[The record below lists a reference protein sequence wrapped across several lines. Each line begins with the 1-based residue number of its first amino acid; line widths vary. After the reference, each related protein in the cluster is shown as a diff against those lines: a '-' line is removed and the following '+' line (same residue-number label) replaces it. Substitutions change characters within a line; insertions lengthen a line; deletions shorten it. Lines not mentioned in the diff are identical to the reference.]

1 MPVGDLLNWDFIL
14 PQYTDKT
21 REEMIREL
29 QKKRQELQK
38 AVKDYK
44 KNMNKVRYMEN
55 MKEKSS
61 YMTFSTV
68 LDMMKKYRQNNLRF
82 RREGWNGKG
91 MYIMLW
97 TGAYMGEYPPN
108 EKIRMVSYEL
118 SEMLVLR
125 TSYGQMV
132 PWCPSQTD
140 ILCDDWVQL
149 PEQPKTAI
157 VEEKVN
163 NTKDDLE

>member
-1 MPVGDLLNWDFIL
+1 
-14 PQYTDKT
+14 
-21 REEMIREL
+21 
-29 QKKRQELQK
+29 
-38 AVKDYK
+38 
-44 KNMNKVRYMEN
+44 MEN
-55 MKEKSS
+55 MVEMSS
-61 YMTFSTV
+61 YMTFSAV
-68 LDMMKKYRQNNLRF
+68 LGMMKKYRQNNLCF

-97 TGAYMGEYPPN
+97 TDAFLGEYPPD
-108 EKIRMVSYEL
+108 EKRKVCSYEL

-157 VEEKVN
+157 VVEEKIKTMQKLLQN
-163 NTKDDLE
+163 KGEEDDG